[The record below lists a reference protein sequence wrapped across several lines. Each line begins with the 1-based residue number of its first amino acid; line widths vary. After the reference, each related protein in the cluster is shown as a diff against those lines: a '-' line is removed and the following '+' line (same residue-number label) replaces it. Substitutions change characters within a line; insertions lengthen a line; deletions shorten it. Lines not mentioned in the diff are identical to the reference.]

1 MKRKIWWQIPGTL
14 PISKKI
20 SLQSQH
26 GPVGKNWWTI
36 RFVSV
41 LEDYGENGRLSRG
54 KHCARNGFGNNIRF
68 GPGEVSMGILCT
80 GSAARPVGLLFPR
93 FSSDVWDTVIDT
105 ITNDA
110 ALTGSLIT
118 GEFSRDLVDTLEKKE
133 IFLIPDHYRSVRAF
147 CHCSDDQN
155 PCIHVA
161 AAWYF
166 LAEVLDEDPWMLFLL
181 HGMTR
186 EEVMNRVQTFRNLVS
201 HPAFGSDVKE
211 GVLDE
216 AGIPKIGDPQ
226 GFFSCIDTGE
236 TLYQV
241 PERNVSP
248 ILLLGPAP
256 YRLGGKNLGE
266 RIEGLYPAMSA
277 YAESVLFGIKQNPVN
292 QKISENRSFEEK

>member
-1 MKRKIWWQIPGTL
+1 MKRKIWWQIPGSL

-20 SLQSQH
+20 TLQSQH
-26 GPVGKNWWTI
+26 GPVGKNWWTT

-41 LEDYGENGRLSRG
+41 LEDYGENGRLSRA
-54 KHCARNGFGNNIRF
+54 KHCARNGFGNNIRI

-133 IFLIPDHYRSVRAF
+133 IFLIPDQYRSVRAY

-155 PCIHVA
+155 PCIHSA

-166 LAEVLDEDPWMLFLL
+166 LAEVLDEDPWILFLL

-186 EEVMNRVQTFRNLVS
+186 EEVMNRVQTFRNLAS
-201 HPAFGSDVKE
+201 HPAVGSDVTTE
-211 GVLDE
+211 IE
-216 AGIPKIGDPQ
+216 QEPSIPEMYDTRS
-226 GFFSCIDTGE
+226 FFSCIGDSDE
-236 TLYQV
+236 VLRPV
-241 PERNVSP
+241 PERKVSP

-266 RIEGLYPAMSA
+266 RILGLYPVISD
-277 YAESVLFGIKQNPVN
+277 YAAAFFKENNDESG
-292 QKISENRSFEEK
+292 